1 MCQQDSDP
9 AVLQLQL
16 TVAAELLLVLER
28 IPFESFARNQMHSF
42 QLTVLSLSK
51 ENGMMFTIEMKLSL
65 HIFTTYYGK

>member
-28 IPFESFARNQMHSF
+28 IPFENFARNQM
-42 QLTVLSLSK
+42 LT
-51 ENGMMFTIEMKLSL
+51 
-65 HIFTTYYGK
+65 IFIDRA

>member
-1 MCQQDSDP
+1 VCQQDSDP